1 MERRD
6 FLKISAV
13 TTGAALLTNPFSALA
28 DTISS
33 EETALAETTPDE
45 GYAPNPKIAR
55 KIEGCGPM
63 DIRKLKIRV
72 GARRPFSMLHISDSH
87 LVLTDS
93 RNDDRKSQ
101 LAKFRNREFPWAML
115 YHERLI
121 AYARENRLPIIHTGD
136 MIDFLSEMGLDYAVE
151 AFSRGE
157 WITACGNHEFAN
169 YMGWFG
175 PEKEDA
181 EFQAKYLFEEL
192 PIFSYLWTNYRKN
205 EENSCLFS

>member
-1 MERRD
+1 M
-6 FLKISAV
+6 
-13 TTGAALLTNPFSALA
+13 AAK
-28 DTISS
+28 
-33 EETALAETTPDE
+33 TAPGG
-45 GYAPNPKIAR
+45 GYIPNPKIAR
-55 KIEGCGPM
+55 KIEGYGPM
-63 DIRKLKIRV
+63 DIRKLKINV
-72 GARRPFSMLHISDSH
+72 GARRPFSVLHISDSH

-93 RNDDRKSQ
+93 RNDDKKAQ

-136 MIDFLSEMGLDYAVE
+136 MIDFLSEMALDYAVE

-181 EFQAKYLFEEL
+181 EFHAKYLAKVQEL
-192 PIFSYLWTNYRKN
+192 EIHSRQA
-205 EENSCLFS
+205 